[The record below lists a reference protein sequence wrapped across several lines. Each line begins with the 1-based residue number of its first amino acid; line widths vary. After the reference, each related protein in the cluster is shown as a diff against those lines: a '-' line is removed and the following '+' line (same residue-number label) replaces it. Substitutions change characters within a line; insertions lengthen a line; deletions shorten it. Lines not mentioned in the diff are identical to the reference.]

1 MRETLKKLQG
11 LVNDGDMESLSLALS
26 ELEIAEDS
34 QEDYIIF
41 LEREKTLLV
50 NKINDLGHEIMRS
63 SSSPISLKY

>member
-63 SSSPISLKY
+63 SSSPITLQY